1 MIRYPLGLDMGEG
14 AYQAMCDEVAF
25 ESDVSPPSLSE
36 HRGWWRT
43 RDGRVLRISQMEDRH
58 VESAIALFE
67 QAVRSFHAPWGVGRG
82 TGHDRASWVP

>member
-67 QAVRSFHAPWGVGRG
+67 QAGWGDHPKVLELKE
-82 TGHDRASWVP
+82 DRMRR